1 MNRFLVVTAS
11 LVIAVAIATAA
22 LFLGA
27 WAFDYKRYSAHQTRL
42 EHLVAHKPT
51 LPQVVQALEAEGSP
65 LVAAPANDDELQRA
79 ATERGREKAAEILAK
94 GRRWPRTRIFVATDM
109 VYFIYFD
116 ENEIMRD
123 FSCVGK

>member
-1 MNRFLVVTAS
+1 VNRFLVVTAS
-11 LVIAVAIATAA
+11 LVIAVAIATTA

-27 WAFDYKRYSAHQTRL
+27 WAFGYKRYSAHQTRL
-42 EHLVAHKPT
+42 EHLVAHRPT

-65 LVAAPANDDELQRA
+65 LVAAPANEDELRRVA
-79 ATERGREKAAEILAK
+79 MERGRDKAAEILAK
-94 GRRWPRTRIFVATDM
+94 GRRWPQTRIFVATDM

-116 ENEIMRD
+116 ENDVMKD

>member
-1 MNRFLVVTAS
+1 VNRYLVVAAS

-27 WAFDYKRYSAHQTRL
+27 WAFGYKRYSAHQTRL
-42 EHLVAHKPT
+42 EHLLAHRPT
-51 LPQVVQALEAEGSP
+51 LDQVVRALEDEGSH
-65 LVAAPANDDELQRA
+65 LVAAPANDDELRRV
-79 ATERGREKAAEILAK
+79 ATERGRAKAAEVLEK
-94 GRRWPRTRIFVATDM
+94 GRRWPRTRIFVADDM

-116 ENEIMRD
+116 GNDVMRD